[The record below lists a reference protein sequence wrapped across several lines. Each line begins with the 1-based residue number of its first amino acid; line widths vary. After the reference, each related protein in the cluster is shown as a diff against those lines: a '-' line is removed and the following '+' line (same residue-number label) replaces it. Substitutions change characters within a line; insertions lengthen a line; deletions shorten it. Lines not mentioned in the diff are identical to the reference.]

1 MSRQLP
7 YIGQY
12 GGSMGGAGSIW
23 TAPRIIHFASEE
35 GYPTP
40 PDPEREEYE
49 RLKAKFEEDSE

>member
-1 MSRQLP
+1 MSLP

-35 GYPTP
+35 WYPEP

-49 RLKAKFEEDSE
+49 RLKAKFEKDSE

>member
-1 MSRQLP
+1 MSLP

-35 GYPTP
+35 GYPEP

-49 RLKAKFEEDSE
+49 RLKAKFEKDSE